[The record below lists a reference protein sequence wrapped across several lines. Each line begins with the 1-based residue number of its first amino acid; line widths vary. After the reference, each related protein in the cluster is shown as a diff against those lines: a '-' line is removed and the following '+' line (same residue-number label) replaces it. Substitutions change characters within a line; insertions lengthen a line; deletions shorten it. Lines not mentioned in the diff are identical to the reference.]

1 MILAS
6 GEGQL
11 VFLVIMAVFGVIN
24 WLSGKLNSG
33 EPKTP
38 PRPAP
43 PGSEPSTPRRANP
56 ESEEERMRRFL
67 EALGLPADSKPAPK
81 PHAPPRPVPPIVA
94 QPTAQ
99 RRPHRPA
106 TPPPLAPQ
114 PRRPRS
120 LDELP
125 APVSRVEQIA
135 LAELVTPAVP
145 EFDTLSSKVS
155 ALPADFPATH
165 DEATRSSGPT
175 IGETL
180 QAALASPRQLRSAFI
195 LSEIFGPPPGLRQ
208 P

>member
-33 EPKTP
+33 DPKTP
-38 PRPAP
+38 PHSAP
-43 PGSEPSTPRRANP
+43 PGSDPSAPRRANP

-67 EALGLPADSKPAPK
+67 EALGLPADSKPAPN
-81 PHAPPRPVPPIVA
+81 PRAQPRPVPPIVA
-94 QPTAQ
+94 P
-99 RRPHRPA
+99 RRQHRPA

-114 PRRPRS
+114 PRRSRS

-155 ALPADFPATH
+155 ALPADFPTTH
-165 DEATRSSGPT
+165 DEAARSSGPT
-175 IGETL
+175 LGETL

-195 LSEIFGPPPGLRQ
+195 LSEIFGPPPGLR
-208 P
+208 